1 VTSARIDPVTLKIGG
16 DSTVPRSPT
25 LSVMRWFLTACAVI
39 VAATACSG
47 SDPTDDP
54 LPLGIIVD
62 AEPTPE
68 AFDASDPEQLSGVST
83 NPSNLRAGDCFN
95 DYVYL
100 DSAEFLQQITTLVG
114 CDGPHDREA
123 YFLTEYPADDDA
135 PAPPEDT
142 LRRWAEAACLEEF
155 ESFVGLEYVLSKLEI
170 GVIVPTFETWNEE
183 DDRNVICFV
192 FPDEAD
198 RRLRTSVANSG
209 L

>member
-1 VTSARIDPVTLKIGG
+1 ML
-16 DSTVPRSPT
+16 
-25 LSVMRWFLTACAVI
+25 
-39 VAATACSG
+39 VASGCSG
-47 SDPTDDP
+47 SEATTESSND
-54 LPLGIIVD
+54 LIIVE

-68 AFDASDPEQLSGVST
+68 TFDASDPEQLSGVST

-95 DYVYL
+95 DYVYR

-123 YFLTEYPADDDA
+123 YFLTEYPADEGA
-135 PAPPEDT
+135 PVPPEET
-142 LRRWAEAACLEEF
+142 LRRWAEAACLDEF
-155 ESFVGLEYVLSKLEI
+155 EAFVGLEYVLSKLEI
-170 GVIVPTFETWNEE
+170 GVIVPSFETWTEQ

-192 FPDEAD
+192 FPDEED